1 MLTDE
6 EKKQAQLIQKAN
18 PDMIY
23 LNDINVLVSWQYV
36 SCLHKLSSYAW
47 NWLGCCVCEWV
58 LFRSTS
64 ASVPGASNKMG
75 ESDWVIDYA
84 IFLHGLAQQWR
95 LQKKQN
101 LAQR

>member
-23 LNDINVLVSWQYV
+23 LNDINVLVSWQCV
-36 SCLHKLSSYAW
+36 S
-47 NWLGCCVCEWV
+47 CCVCEWV

-84 IFLHGLAQQWR
+84 IFLHGLAQQWM